1 MSKEIHVT
9 RPWCIIYAFNLIN
22 IIILLIIWL
31 FLTGSKWSAIRRI
44 SPSKRSVN
52 FCWIHSTETRTLF
65 YFFRSL
71 SFNKSITYSY
81 LICKNSLMATV
92 NTPIQLLECFFWL
105 HWVVV
110 QQIHNHSQ
118 NTLRS
123 FVLESLYYLLIF
135 IIIMGVAIAYIC
147 IIQTLLM
154 NSLTFLIRSVV
165 AAPSWFRRRQRRYL
179 FKKYEME
186 Q

>member
-1 MSKEIHVT
+1 
-9 RPWCIIYAFNLIN
+9 
-22 IIILLIIWL
+22 
-31 FLTGSKWSAIRRI
+31 
-44 SPSKRSVN
+44 
-52 FCWIHSTETRTLF
+52 
-65 YFFRSL
+65 
-71 SFNKSITYSY
+71 
-81 LICKNSLMATV
+81 
-92 NTPIQLLECFFWL
+92 
-105 HWVVV
+105 
-110 QQIHNHSQ
+110 
-118 NTLRS
+118 TLRS

-165 AAPSWFRRRQRRYL
+165 AAPSWFRRRQRHYL